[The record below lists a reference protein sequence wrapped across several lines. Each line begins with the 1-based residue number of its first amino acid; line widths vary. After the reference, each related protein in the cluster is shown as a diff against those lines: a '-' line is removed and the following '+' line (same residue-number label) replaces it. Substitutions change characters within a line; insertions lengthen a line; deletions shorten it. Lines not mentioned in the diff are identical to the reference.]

1 MTTET
6 QSRWIELPLTELALA
21 IVLGFPAIPRQMA
34 ETIADL
40 PFPFGPR
47 IKFRFGPG
55 INSTSLYVLEKQF
68 TQNEN

>member
-1 MTTET
+1 
-6 QSRWIELPLTELALA
+6 
-21 IVLGFPAIPRQMA
+21 MA
-34 ETIADL
+34 ETMADL